1 MSTTAILL
9 LTILGLGFLITF
21 QIAKA
26 SEYVS
31 VLKGEKKSFEQSNR
45 VNAFL
50 MVVFLVLGLIGIYWC
65 HELYYGKTL
74 LPYPSASDH
83 GEKIDTMMFITI
95 AVTGVVFFI
104 TQILLFW
111 FSYKY
116 QYSEKR
122 KAYYYPHNTN
132 REILWTTVPAI
143 ALCVLVGFGLYYW
156 YQITGDAPKNALQ
169 VEITGKQF
177 NWIYRYPG
185 KDNTFGKKY
194 FRNIDEANSND
205 LGLIWDDKA
214 AQDDIVN
221 TDALYIVK
229 GQPVKM
235 NIFSRDVI

>member
-9 LTILGLGFLITF
+9 LAILGLGFLITF

-65 HELYYGKTL
+65 HELFYNKTL

-104 TQILLFW
+104 TQKLL
-111 FSYKY
+111 
-116 QYSEKR
+116 
-122 KAYYYPHNTN
+122 
-132 REILWTTVPAI
+132 LW
-143 ALCVLVGFGLYYW
+143 L
-156 YQITGDAPKNALQ
+156 
-169 VEITGKQF
+169 
-177 NWIYRYPG
+177 
-185 KDNTFGKKY
+185 
-194 FRNIDEANSND
+194 S
-205 LGLIWDDKA
+205 
-214 AQDDIVN
+214 
-221 TDALYIVK
+221 
-229 GQPVKM
+229 
-235 NIFSRDVI
+235 